1 MPVIRPGC
9 LLIAAVLALLPSS
22 ATPVPRQ
29 QAPLEAR
36 FIGQM
41 AFSITDG
48 KTTVITDFPYQI
60 GYAGAPPFSPGE
72 LQTGLPSTLA
82 LITHKHADHW
92 EPALFAKTT
101 WRVAGPKDVTSG
113 VPAGR
118 VVALAGPT
126 KFESVLI
133 EPIETPHAQVGHYSY
148 IVTWQGKRLYFSGD
162 TEETRSVVSAN
173 NLDAA
178 FVSPWLY
185 GYVLKQS
192 ARIDAKRVVIYHHEA
207 GQQIPGC
214 AAGCVAP
221 KQGETISI
229 Q

>member
-1 MPVIRPGC
+1 MPAILFGFLV
-9 LLIAAVLALLPSS
+9 IAAVLVDLSS
-22 ATPVPRQ
+22 DATAVRTQ
-29 QAPLEAR
+29 QAPLQAR

-48 KTTVITDFPYQI
+48 STTVISDFPYQV
-60 GYAGAPPFSPGE
+60 GYAGAPPFSPKE
-72 LQTGLPSTLA
+72 LQAGTPATLA
-82 LITHKHADHW
+82 LVTHRHADHW

-101 WRVAGPKDVTSG
+101 WKVAGPKDVTSG
-113 VPAGR
+113 VPADR
-118 VVALAGPT
+118 VVVLAGPT

-133 EPIETPHAQVGHYSY
+133 EPVETPHAQVGHYSY

-162 TEETRSVVSAN
+162 TEETRSVVSAK

-185 GYVLKQS
+185 GYLLKQS

-207 GQQIPGC
+207 GQQVPGC
-214 AAGCVAP
+214 AGGCVVP